1 MKKIIFSCLL
11 PVICLCLHAQNFYNH
26 SSSADRWVDSVF
38 NSLSKKERI
47 AQLMVV
53 RLSGRN
59 GNTPVYYDS
68 LVNSLVQKYNIGA
81 VCIFQGGPV
90 KLANIVNALQ
100 QRAKTPLMVCIDG
113 ETGLGMRMTDSV
125 MKFPDQLTMGAVQD
139 ASIVYEVGK
148 AIGAQCKRTNIQVNY
163 APVVDINNN
172 PNNPVINFRS
182 FGEDKYHVS
191 LLGTQIMQGMQ
202 NENIMACAKHFPGH
216 GDVAVDSHL
225 DLPLINKSVTQLD
238 SLELYPFK
246 KLFEEGVGSVMIAHL
261 SIPAI
266 DAAANM
272 PASLSKNNVTGLL
285 RDTFG
290 FTGISFT
297 DALEMKGVA
306 KYFPQGEAAV
316 QSLIAGNDMLCLPG
330 NVPEAIDKILYAIKK
345 KKLDEKDIDA
355 RVKKVLLAKY
365 NLGLYTK
372 PQTETAGLADDLN
385 HDVPALRKK
394 VAENAVT
401 LLNRN
406 EKLSLPLLKEQNNA
420 YIAIGIQTDNVIC
433 RFMRD
438 SLHADIFYLG
448 YNEDIS
454 KATEIML
461 AVKDKYD
468 NMVIGLHSY
477 AKYPANNF
485 GISNP
490 AVWLVNQLQPYTTAL
505 LVFGNP
511 YAVKNFCGGNNI
523 AVCYEDDAIFQQA
536 ACDWLTGSI
545 TAKGKLPVTV
555 CDRFHYGDGITDFA
569 AEKKSLLMQV
579 TPESQHL
586 NSKILMRID
595 SIADDAIA
603 RGATPGCVV
612 LVARN
617 NNIVWY
623 KHYGH
628 LTYNDDEPVNNQTI
642 YDLASCTKIS
652 ATTLAIMKLYEDGK
666 IDLNKTL
673 GDYLSWTKGT
683 NKENITLRDLLL
695 HQAGLVPFI
704 PFYKETIDT
713 FTGVPKDGF
722 YKPCA
727 DSGYTIH
734 VAKDMYMRD
743 DWRDT
748 IYKRILQSHLSAR
761 GNYVYSDNDFIFLAK
776 VVEAVSGMTLDEF
789 VNEYFYCSLQM
800 DNTFFDPLD
809 KTEEKKIA
817 PTEDEKQFRRQ
828 LLRGYVHDPGAA
840 MFGGVAG
847 HAGLFSNAH
856 DLAILY
862 SMLLN
867 GGTWDGVKYFNKGTI
882 AYFTAYQT
890 NNSRRGLGFDKPE
903 KDNYSRKE
911 PYPAIDASPE
921 TFGHTGFTG
930 TCIWADPA
938 YNLLF
943 IFLSNRVYPDGGS
956 NSKLSGL
963 NVRVNMLETI
973 YKSIIKEETS
983 DNR

>member
-1 MKKIIFSCLL
+1 M
-11 PVICLCLHAQNFYNH
+11 
-26 SSSADRWVDSVF
+26 
-38 NSLSKKERI
+38 
-47 AQLMVV
+47 
-53 RLSGRN
+53 
-59 GNTPVYYDS
+59 
-68 LVNSLVQKYNIGA
+68 
-81 VCIFQGGPV
+81 
-90 KLANIVNALQ
+90 
-100 QRAKTPLMVCIDG
+100 
-113 ETGLGMRMTDSV
+113 
-125 MKFPDQLTMGAVQD
+125 
-139 ASIVYEVGK
+139 
-148 AIGAQCKRTNIQVNY
+148 
-163 APVVDINNN
+163 
-172 PNNPVINFRS
+172 
-182 FGEDKYHVS
+182 
-191 LLGTQIMQGMQ
+191 
-202 NENIMACAKHFPGH
+202 
-216 GDVAVDSHL
+216 
-225 DLPLINKSVTQLD
+225 
-238 SLELYPFK
+238 
-246 KLFEEGVGSVMIAHL
+246 
-261 SIPAI
+261 
-266 DAAANM
+266 
-272 PASLSKNNVTGLL
+272 
-285 RDTFG
+285 RDTLG

-297 DALEMKGVA
+297 DALEMKGVT

-316 QSLIAGNDMLCLPG
+316 QSLIAGNDMLCLPA

-345 KKLDEKDIDA
+345 KKLDEADIDA

-365 NLGLYTK
+365 NMGLHTK
-372 PQTETAGLADDLN
+372 PETETAGLADDLN
-385 HDVPALRKK
+385 HDVAALRKK
-394 VAENAVT
+394 AAEDAIT
-401 LLNRN
+401 LLCRS
-406 EKLSLPLLKEQNNA
+406 EKLSLPLTREQATA
-420 YIAIGIQTDNVIC
+420 YIAAGVQGDNTIC
-433 RFMRD
+433 RFMKD
-438 SLHADIFYLG
+438 SIGADVFYLG
-448 YNEDIS
+448 YNEDVS
-454 KATEIML
+454 KATEIL
-461 AVKDKYD
+461 TRVKGKYT
-468 NMVIGLHSY
+468 NVIIGIHNY

-485 GISNP
+485 GISNA
-490 AVWLVNQLQPYTTAL
+490 AVWLVNQLQPNTTAL

-511 YAVKNFCGGNNI
+511 YAIKNFCSTENMV
-523 AVCYEDDAIFQQA
+523 ACYEDDAVFQQT
-536 ACDWLTGSI
+536 ACNWLAGSI

-555 CDRFHYGDGITDFA
+555 CERFHFGDGITDFA

-579 TPESQHL
+579 TPESQRL

-628 LTYNDDEPVNNQTI
+628 LTYTGDEAVNNQTI

-673 GDYLSWTKGT
+673 GDYLTWTRGS
-683 NKENITLRDLLL
+683 NKANITLRDLLL

-713 FTGVPKDGF
+713 FTGIPKEDY
-722 YKPCA
+722 YKPCP
-727 DSGYTIH
+727 DSGFTIQ

-748 IYKRILQSHLSAR
+748 MFKRILDSRLSTR

-776 VVEAVSGMTLDEF
+776 VVEAVSGMTLDKF
-789 VNEYFYCSLQM
+789 VNEYFYCSLRM
-800 DNTFFDPLD
+800 NNTFFNPAG
-809 KTEEKKIA
+809 KTDEEKIA
-817 PTEDEKQFRRQ
+817 PAEDEKQFRRQ

-847 HAGLFSNAH
+847 HAGLFSNAQ

-882 AYFTAYQT
+882 AYFTSYQV

-903 KDNYSRKE
+903 RDNYSRKE

-956 NSKLSGL
+956 NAKLSGL

-973 YKSIIKEETS
+973 YQSVIKEEEG
-983 DNR
+983 DKR